1 MEFGTALSV
10 FKRIWLKILP
20 FMVLMLVLVT
30 AMQTSLIYLPPSK
43 SSSLSLLIFIPLLA
57 AFIVLLPVTILF
69 LLDQAHAAATG
80 EPCLARDSFSRS
92 FKPMQILRV
101 YGLVIVF
108 YGIFLA
114 GIMILLVL
122 FGILSSLAGISLHTK
137 QPSALLII
145 PAVLAACYFLYM
157 YVLLQFSLC
166 ELTFGSRKVF
176 ASIGRTFQLIKG
188 NFWYTFFSLFLFL
201 LIFFGIGLIIGLL
214 SGLAHP
220 QIHPHAHT
228 HVRPDTLA
236 LIPMF
241 LMNLLSYLLLT
252 PLFFSLIVA
261 LHARAKK
268 RMPARSAVA

>member
-1 MEFGTALSV
+1 MEFGTALSI

-20 FMVLMLVLVT
+20 FMALMFVLAA
-30 AMQTSLIYLPPSK
+30 AMQACLIYLPSPK
-43 SSSLSLLIFIPLLA
+43 SSSPLSLIFLLLLA
-57 AFIVLLPVTILF
+57 AFILLLPVMVLF
-69 LLDQAHAAATG
+69 LLDQAHAAVTG
-80 EPCLARDSFSRS
+80 EPCLARDSFGRS
-92 FKPMQILRV
+92 FKPMRILRV
-101 YGLVIVF
+101 YGLFIVF

-114 GIMILLVL
+114 GMMILLVL
-122 FGILSSLAGISLHTK
+122 FGILSSLAGIPLHAK
-137 QPSALLII
+137 QPSALFII
-145 PAVLAACYFLYM
+145 PAVLAVCYFFYM

-176 ASIGRTFQLIKG
+176 ISIGQTFQLIKG
-188 NFWYTFFSLFLFL
+188 NFWYTFFSLFLFI
-201 LIFFGIGLIIGLL
+201 LIFAGIGIIIGLL

-228 HVRPDTLA
+228 HVRPDALA
-236 LIPMF
+236 LILML

-268 RMPARSAVA
+268 RMLARATGV